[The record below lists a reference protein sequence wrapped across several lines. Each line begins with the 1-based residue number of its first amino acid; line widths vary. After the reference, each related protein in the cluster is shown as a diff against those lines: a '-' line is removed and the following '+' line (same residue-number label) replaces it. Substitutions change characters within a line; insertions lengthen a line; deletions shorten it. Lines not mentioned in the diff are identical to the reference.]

1 MQQVP
6 YCQHRIR
13 KEAAGDTS
21 STNDAASENA
31 SRHHDQRGVYEV
43 SLRKLTSKN
52 LIMEA
57 LVSDE
62 EPSKEEEASALFFN
76 KIVPGLWVG
85 LLDMV
90 HDLWM
95 RLGDF
100 MEEQSAIY
108 SDVMGEEEPESPE
121 EHGDVIPFRKPKGD

>member
-1 MQQVP
+1 M
-6 YCQHRIR
+6 
-13 KEAAGDTS
+13 
-21 STNDAASENA
+21 
-31 SRHHDQRGVYEV
+31 
-43 SLRKLTSKN
+43 
-52 LIMEA
+52 
-57 LVSDE
+57 SDE